1 MSTVSVPKT
10 IESVT
15 RIFKLNNEMVART
28 LAGLTDEEC
37 WQQPAGGGNPI
48 TWLVG
53 HVTISRAQ
61 LLKKL
66 GAAYDHGLGTHF
78 DRGSLRGDLSSYPS
92 RQAIEAAWHDTR
104 ARMREAFAKL
114 TEEFLSATPTG
125 RPLPGATDNASLI
138 AFSAFHESYHI
149 GQMGYLR
156 KMLGHTGVAG

>member
-1 MSTVSVPKT
+1 MSTFSVPKT

-15 RIFKLNNEMVART
+15 LIFKLNNEMVTRT

-37 WQQPAGGGNPI
+37 WKQPEGGGNSI
-48 TWLVG
+48 MWLVG

-66 GAAYDHGLGTHF
+66 GAPFDHGLGTLF
-78 DRGSLRGDLSSYPS
+78 DRGSIRGELSSYPS
-92 RQAIEAAWHDTR
+92 RQAIEAAWHETR
-104 ARMREAFAKL
+104 GRMRDRFATL
-114 TEEFLSATPTG
+114 TEEMLSAVPTG
-125 RPLPGATDNASLI
+125 RPLPGVTDNASMI

-156 KMLGHTGVAG
+156 KMLGHSGVAG